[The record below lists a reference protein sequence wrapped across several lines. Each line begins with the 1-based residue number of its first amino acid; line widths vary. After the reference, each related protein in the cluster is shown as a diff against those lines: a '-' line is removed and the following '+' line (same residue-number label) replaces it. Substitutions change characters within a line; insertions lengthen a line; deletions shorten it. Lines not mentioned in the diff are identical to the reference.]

1 LARPVSDRCARPA
14 RQPFRL
20 QLGEKYLTPDERK
33 AKSASYLQD
42 EIVQRIAK
50 GPVVFDL
57 DGLLCGMSPSLLK

>member
-1 LARPVSDRCARPA
+1 LSC
-14 RQPFRL
+14 
-20 QLGEKYLTPDERK
+20 K

-57 DGLLCGMSPSLLK
+57 VVQIAEKGDKVEDPSIARPDSRKTTPYC